1 MMPDRL
7 PGRLLPPSRLVG
19 RDSEVASLRA
29 AFDGALAGECRAVL
43 ISGAPGV
50 GKTALVDELRAVVT
64 GSDGWFV
71 AGKSDMYRRDLEF
84 DAINQA
90 LRALGRLLLA
100 EPEDQLAQF
109 RPRIFVAVGANPGL
123 LTAILPEFAAAN
135 AQVDGGRL

>member
-29 AFDGALAGECRAVL
+29 AFDGTLAGECRAVL

-71 AGKSDMYRRDLEF
+71 AGKSDMYRRGLEV
-84 DAINQA
+84 DALKPA
-90 LRALGRLLLA
+90 PRALGRL
-100 EPEDQLAQF
+100 
-109 RPRIFVAVGANPGL
+109 
-123 LTAILPEFAAAN
+123 AAAR
-135 AQVDGGRL
+135 AA